1 MKSPTTEFFRTDSAV
16 FRFLFSV
23 SLIILPFIQFLVEQR
38 YLVLRLETVV
48 YFLCLTAACLTFAWF
63 TRKPVVFHAAAILW
77 LCVMQVPY
85 TQSLHDRLLAV
96 KPAYLIIGVCTSL
109 PTTPH
114 LVVGRSACRV
124 GVGPSLNRSWAQRSR
139 PVVQAGRRAFPGD
152 ESVVD

>member
-1 MKSPTTEFFRTDSAV
+1 MDGVSVVALIAIVAFAIDRAVAALMFGLSFVSIAADLETITDLDERRRAEKKHKLLY
-16 FRFLFSV
+16 FLF
-23 SLIILPFIQFLVEQR
+23 
-38 YLVLRLETVV
+38 
-48 YFLCLTAACLTFAWF
+48 AG
-63 TRKPVVFHAAAILW
+63 
-77 LCVMQVPY
+77 
-85 TQSLHDRLLAV
+85 
-96 KPAYLIIGVCTSL
+96 IGVCTSL